1 MANRRAFLS
10 TLASAAVAAPVF
22 RTSAIR
28 RLEEASRVAGSR
40 PPSSVAEDETYWLEI
55 QRAFDADRTMVNL
68 NNGGCSPCPTHVLE
82 AMIRDL
88 GTHASHHSIEAAAPL
103 PAARASTRSD

>member
-10 TLASAAVAAPVF
+10 SLASAAIAAPAF

-28 RLEEASRVAGSR
+28 QLEEASRIAGSR
-40 PPSSVAEDETYWLEI
+40 PAEAIADDEAYWMEI

-68 NNGGCSPCPTHVLE
+68 NNGGCSPCPTHVLDQISTLIAYSVQTRGR
-82 AMIRDL
+82 AMT
-88 GTHASHHSIEAAAPL
+88 G
-103 PAARASTRSD
+103 